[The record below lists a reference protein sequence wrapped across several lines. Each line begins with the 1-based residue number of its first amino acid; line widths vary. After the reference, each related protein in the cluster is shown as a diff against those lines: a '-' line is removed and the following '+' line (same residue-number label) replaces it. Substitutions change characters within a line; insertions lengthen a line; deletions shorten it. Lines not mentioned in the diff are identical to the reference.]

1 MAVAEGHASPQA
13 LSASPSDAS
22 RERAWHEVVL
32 QTLKRNDI
40 RLVPYV
46 PDRVLTTLIRNI
58 HADPF
63 FTAFPTAREEEAVGI
78 VSGAWMGGMRGA
90 VLMQTS
96 GFATLANVLASLA
109 IPYQIPLIMLV
120 SERGT
125 LGEFNY
131 GQSLVCRTMRP
142 VLELAGDGASH
153 RDPARRIRIHRR
165 SIDQAGDHHP
175 GAGGADSV
183 AAVDRRQG
191 LREMS
196 DRMSPQARTAA
207 RNTKVMNRFDL
218 TSRLVARLKHE
229 EAVIGGIGNT
239 NFDLWA
245 AGHRPQNFYM
255 LGSMG
260 LAFPIALGVA
270 LAQPKRRVFALEGDG
285 SLLMQLGCL
294 STIAAL
300 KPAQPQHDRD
310 GQRRLPDHRRAT
322 DACRGGLRYRR
333 DRARLR
339 PRQQRLGGRRGGFR
353 AAGRSIAVG
362 ASPTLIGVRIDDK
375 PGVGATRRDPVQIR
389 ERFMLGLG
397 VREAL

>member
-1 MAVAEGHASPQA
+1 MAFLPCVFVWRSYRTPPHELRIAARRRSHAYGGMLTIPPI
-13 LSASPSDAS
+13 ASSFGASTGGRIVRS
-22 RERAWHEVVL
+22 REIVEVKGERDGGCRGRELRRKRSGAETWHGIVL

-46 PDRVLTTLIRNI
+46 PDRVLTTLIKNL

-63 FTAFPTAREEEAVGI
+63 FTTFPTAREEEAVGI

-96 GFATLANVLASLA
+96 GFATLANVLASLVV
-109 IPYQIPLIMLV
+109 PSQIPLIMFV

-142 VLELAGDGASH
+142 VLDSLGDGASH
-153 RDPARRIRIHRR
+153 LHAARRVRVHRR
-165 SIDQAGDHHP
+165 PLDQAGRRHA
-175 GAGGADSV
+175 GAGGADPL
-183 AAVDRRQG
+183 AAADRRQG
-191 LREMS
+191 LRQVS
-196 DRMSPQARTAA
+196 DRMTAPTNA

-218 TSRLVARLKHE
+218 TSRLVAKLKNE

-285 SLLMQLGCL
+285 SLLD
-294 STIAAL
+294 AA
-300 KPAQPQHDRD
+300 
-310 GQRRLPDHRRAT
+310 RLPVDHR
-322 DACRGGLRYRR
+322 DAWRR
-333 DRARLR
+333 RT
-339 PRQQRLGGRRGGFR
+339 
-353 AAGRSIAVG
+353 
-362 ASPTLIGVRIDDK
+362 SP
-375 PGVGATRRDPVQIR
+375 
-389 ERFMLGLG
+389 
-397 VREAL
+397 